1 MGMMVRRFPAVV
13 SPELKREYLAEE
25 VALTDEGLRA
35 VSSLPALTSLD
46 LRGSKVTAAGVQ
58 ALRSTTVAPS
68 LHIKF

>member
-13 SPELKREYLAEE
+13 SLELKREYLAEE